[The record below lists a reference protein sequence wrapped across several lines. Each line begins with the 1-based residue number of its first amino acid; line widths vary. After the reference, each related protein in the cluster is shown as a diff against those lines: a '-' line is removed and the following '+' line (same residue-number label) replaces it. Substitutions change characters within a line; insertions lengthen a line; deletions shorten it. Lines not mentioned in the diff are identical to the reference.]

1 MVKERVRAKRKQ
13 SFFHLIILNEFL
25 SYDTEGMVLSVVCYR
40 KKNYLP
46 SNVFF
51 FQDVRMEMEKYL
63 FPNRN
68 ILSFTRIYVYLCNEK
83 YLSPKIK

>member
-46 SNVFF
+46 SNLFF
-51 FQDVRMEMEKYL
+51 FFRM
-63 FPNRN
+63 
-68 ILSFTRIYVYLCNEK
+68 
-83 YLSPKIK
+83 